1 MLCIFFTLRFVP
13 PHGGRME
20 DTMNFFKKLSG
31 KGKKEEENANT
42 QTEQSADNIENE
54 AAEETAGEEA
64 VPDNAPEASTAVPE
78 NANGQAELPE
88 EAKRLIEEA
97 QRIAKDPNAQI
108 RFAVEHKIL
117 PSKLT
122 ADPIYVITSII
133 SEKGEYIN
141 SFFKNIYR
149 QNKLDEAYAPSDFDV
164 SVPYELSGANV
175 VKIEMPEKNLF
186 PSLCK
191 RIYIAYSTHFTKYIY
206 ITVEAIADNKL
217 KLGSWID
224 GEHEE
229 YGVIENNEEEMIKSV
244 IEDEE
249 IAEGK
254 YSNAIEKL
262 MADTSPNPNGIL
274 TDPEQIA
281 KHTQAFTNA
290 LMQVN
295 KYKQE
300 GKRDEALKL
309 IRAVIRTEAVIY
321 SDTPDVEHHCFRT
334 AFDVLLYANLY
345 HPCNPKTNEKKQ
357 FSAMQ
362 VDLSAA
368 YLIYG
373 AMMLEKEQF
382 DKAIDILWKAVEA
395 NPVNVQ
401 LMFALA
407 DAYKGKNYY
416 KSFYEI
422 IKTAHL
428 CAVNKVDIARIYRNF
443 ALYYIQM
450 KEFDVAAAL
459 GYASKYFEKDPRG
472 FHFIMN
478 KIKEESGEEFPEPSL
493 DDIKRKLLE
502 NGISWGAKELAV
514 SVIKLLASQFKDA
527 GNEQGLKMCSDMLK
541 EATPEC

>member
-1 MLCIFFTLRFVP
+1 
-13 PHGGRME
+13 
-20 DTMNFFKKLSG
+20 MNFFKKFSG
-31 KGKKEEENANT
+31 KGKKEEENTSA
-42 QTEQSADNIENE
+42 QAEQPVEDIEKE
-54 AAEETAGEEA
+54 DLTEETSGQPQDNEVSEAPAADAGE
-64 VPDNAPEASTAVPE
+64 
-78 NANGQAELPE
+78 QAELPE
-88 EAKRLIEEA
+88 EAKKLIEQA
-97 QRIAKDPNAQI
+97 QKIAKDPNAQI
-108 RFAVEHKIL
+108 RFVVEHKIL
-117 PSKLT
+117 PSKIT

-141 SFFKNIYR
+141 NFFKNIYR
-149 QNKLDEAYAPSDFDV
+149 QNKLDEVYTPSDFEV
-164 SVPYELSGANV
+164 SAPYELSGAYV

-191 RIYIAYSTHFTKYIY
+191 RIYIAYNEHFTKYVY
-206 ITVEAIADNKL
+206 ITAESVADDKL
-217 KLGSWID
+217 KLGAWID

-229 YGVIENNEEEMIKSV
+229 YGIIEGNEEEMIKSV
-244 IEDEE
+244 IDDEE

-262 MADTSPNPNGIL
+262 MQDTAPNPNGII
-274 TDPEQIA
+274 TDPQEAA

-290 LMQVN
+290 LMQVQ

-321 SDTPDVEHHCFRT
+321 NDTPSVEHHCFRT

-345 HPCNPKTNEKKQ
+345 HPYNAETNEKKQ

-401 LMFALA
+401 LLFALA
-407 DAYKGKNYY
+407 DAYKGKGFY

-450 KEFDVAAAL
+450 KEYDTAAAL
-459 GYASKYFEKDPRG
+459 AYASKYFEKDPRG
-472 FHFIMN
+472 FHFVIG
-478 KIKEESGEEFPEPSL
+478 KIKEESGEDFEELSL
-493 DDIKRKLLE
+493 EDIKKKLLE

-514 SVIKLLASQFKDA
+514 SVIKLLDSQFKA
-527 GNEQGLKMCSDMLK
+527 SGNEQGMKMCSDMLK